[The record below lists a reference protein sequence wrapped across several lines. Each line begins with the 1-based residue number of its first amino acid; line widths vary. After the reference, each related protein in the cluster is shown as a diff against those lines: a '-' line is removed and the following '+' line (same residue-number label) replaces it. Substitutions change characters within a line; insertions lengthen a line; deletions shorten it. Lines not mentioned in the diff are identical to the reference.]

1 MSQLV
6 EETPQKLRKQEPMAK
21 NKKSKP
27 AIHSQGGLM
36 LWHGMTISGV
46 WRLFR
51 SKPALHWSRFF
62 RIVSLPLT
70 GVFNSVF
77 KALETL
83 VYGRRIEKTE
93 VKEPPLFVLG
103 YWRSGTT
110 LLQTL
115 LSKDPNFQHLP
126 LYRTLFPWHF
136 LLTEKIVTKLTAPF
150 VPKSR
155 PMDNMSVSWDAP
167 QEDDVSLCIMSQISP
182 CMLLAHP
189 QKFSHFWRAL
199 EFDKL
204 PAKDLQTWKDSLRLL
219 VKKLTF
225 ASPRRIMMKSP
236 FHTFHVSTLLEM
248 YPDARFLYI
257 HRNPYNIFRSSVH
270 LRRRMIEENTLGREP
285 FEGHEEEVIASYK
298 YGFEVYEQDRQ
309 LVPKGQLHEIEYEH
323 MAADPIG
330 ALRAAYETLDLPGF
344 DELEKAIEPELETL
358 KQYKKNEFN
367 DDPHWVRRVYEELKP
382 AFDRFGYE
390 KPDAAS

>member
-1 MSQLV
+1 
-6 EETPQKLRKQEPMAK
+6 MAST
-21 NKKSKP
+21 KSTK
-27 AIHSQGGLM
+27 AAKHSQGGLM

-51 SKPALHWSRFF
+51 SRPSLHWSRLH
-62 RIVSLPLT
+62 RSLSLPFS
-70 GVFNSVF
+70 GVYNSVM
-77 KALETL
+77 AAAESAI
-83 VYGRRIEKTE
+83 YGRRIEKTE

-126 LYRTLFPWHF
+126 LYRCLFPWHF

-167 QEDDVSLCIMSQISP
+167 QEDDVSLCIMSQVSP

-189 QKFSHFWRAL
+189 TEFSHFWRSL
-199 EFDKL
+199 QFEKL
-204 PAKDLQTWKDSLRLL
+204 PQNELQRWKDSLRLL

-225 ASPRRIMMKSP
+225 TSPKRIMMKSP

-257 HRNPYNIFRSSVH
+257 HRNPYNIFRSAVH
-270 LRRRMIEENTLGREP
+270 LRHRMIDENTLGKNV
-285 FEGHEEEVIASYK
+285 FDGSEEEVINSYK
-298 YGFEVYEQDRQ
+298 YGFEVYERDRQ
-309 LVPKGQLHEIEYEH
+309 LVPEGQLFEISYEQLEV
-323 MAADPIG
+323 DPI
-330 ALRAAYETLDLPGF
+330 ETLRGAYAGLGLPDF
-344 DELEKAIEPELETL
+344 DQLEKALQPELESL
-358 KQYKKNEFN
+358 RQYKKNQFH
-367 DDPHWVRRVYEELKP
+367 DDPYWVDRVYEQLKP
-382 AFDRFGYE
+382 AFDRFGYD
-390 KPDAAS
+390 KPGSATDEPAS

>member
-1 MSQLV
+1 
-6 EETPQKLRKQEPMAK
+6 
-21 NKKSKP
+21 
-27 AIHSQGGLM
+27 M

-167 QEDDVSLCIMSQISP
+167 QEDDVSLCIMSQISHA
-182 CMLLAHP
+182 CCWLIRRSFRTSGGLLN
-189 QKFSHFWRAL
+189 
-199 EFDKL
+199 
-204 PAKDLQTWKDSLRLL
+204 
-219 VKKLTF
+219 LTSCQPKTCRRGKTVF
-225 ASPRRIMMKSP
+225 ACWS
-236 FHTFHVSTLLEM
+236 
-248 YPDARFLYI
+248 
-257 HRNPYNIFRSSVH
+257 RN
-270 LRRRMIEENTLGREP
+270 
-285 FEGHEEEVIASYK
+285 
-298 YGFEVYEQDRQ
+298 
-309 LVPKGQLHEIEYEH
+309 
-323 MAADPIG
+323 
-330 ALRAAYETLDLPGF
+330 
-344 DELEKAIEPELETL
+344 
-358 KQYKKNEFN
+358 
-367 DDPHWVRRVYEELKP
+367 
-382 AFDRFGYE
+382 
-390 KPDAAS
+390 